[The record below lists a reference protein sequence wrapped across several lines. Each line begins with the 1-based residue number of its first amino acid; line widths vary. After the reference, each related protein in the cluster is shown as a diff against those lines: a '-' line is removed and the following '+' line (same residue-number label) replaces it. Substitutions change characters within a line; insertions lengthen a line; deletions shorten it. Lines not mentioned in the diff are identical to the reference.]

1 MYENNKTLGLMKSPT
16 DENICWHKKPSDC
29 VKKGKNKSAT
39 LVPKTFM
46 GCDSS
51 TGCPDNLRLGSN
63 INNMRPATLDE
74 INNGGICYGG
84 VDSNYM
90 PLSSQVSEDQCIGSN
105 NWLPVNVSDL
115 DTYENPHCELREIKP
130 IKRVCKVP
138 SSS

>member
-1 MYENNKTLGLMKSPT
+1 
-16 DENICWHKKPSDC
+16 
-29 VKKGKNKSAT
+29 
-39 LVPKTFM
+39 
-46 GCDSS
+46 
-51 TGCPDNLRLGSN
+51 
-63 INNMRPATLDE
+63 
-74 INNGGICYGG
+74 
-84 VDSNYM
+84 M